1 MAKKIL
7 HIGLDGMNL
16 PLLKRFI
23 AEGVLPNF
31 KRMIEEGT
39 LNRLLP
45 SIPAW
50 TPTNWAA
57 QVTGAEPGVHGMAG
71 WERRKKT
78 DPWDAP
84 RILSWETT
92 DWKAETIWE
101 VAEEA
106 GLKSMITFY
115 PVATWPTP
123 VETGYIVAPGFRAP
137 PFVISNPL
145 QFYCYLSG
153 IGVSGEESLT
163 PESEDLTVDRAEEGP
178 PPGSTVVELKPSEN
192 GEHEPLNAWTS
203 VLPFKLM
210 DGTTDRSLKLTV
222 LASDDGSLEKFIIS
236 ERGGDE
242 AVLAELKLGEWT
254 DWAIYGFG
262 EENSRDGS
270 VRFYLLEVSPGG
282 GNFRFCH
289 SQVYPVRGFTYP
301 EGLSEELVEAVG
313 PFFVKNSVSPT
324 DDPQLDAFLSE
335 HLYQGRWIA
344 KAAAYVQEKYGW
356 DLHFCHWHLFDNIN
370 HHSVNPADPEGP
382 DYDPETGAWNIEAQK
397 RAYMVADEALE
408 EYLKL
413 ADDETYV
420 LAISDHGMIPAH
432 RWCDVDVLLAQK
444 GLMAFKEN
452 GREIDFERSK
462 VYTLATRGS
471 EVFVNLEGREPM
483 GIVPAEEIEAVQEAV
498 IDALL
503 EWRDGVTGKRPI
515 ALALKL
521 KDSQIIGFWGED
533 QGDVVF
539 TYNGGFG
546 WGAVYERGASAEPVV
561 NRQSIGPGRGALHGS
576 MIPSTETPLFT
587 NMGCMIMTGPGIK
600 AGYERDWKRYGLMRE
615 IDIAPTLSRI
625 LGLRPPAQNNG
636 AVLHDI
642 FEDPGS

>member
-7 HIGLDGMNL
+7 HIGLDGMNM

-23 AEGVLPNF
+23 AEGALPNF
-31 KRMIEEGT
+31 QRMIKEGT
-39 LNRLLP
+39 INRLLP

-57 QVTGAEPGVHGMAG
+57 QVTGAEPGVHGLAG
-71 WERRKKT
+71 WERRQKT
-78 DPWDAP
+78 QPWDAT
-84 RILSWETT
+84 RILSWEST
-92 DWKAETIWE
+92 DWRAETIWE

-115 PVATWPTP
+115 PVATWPTL
-123 VETGYIVAPGFRAP
+123 VETGYVVAPGFRDP
-137 PFVISNPL
+137 PFVVSNPV
-145 QFYCYLSG
+145 QFYCFLSG
-153 IGVSGEESLT
+153 IGVSRDQSLA
-163 PESEDLTVDRAEEGP
+163 PESEYLTVDRAEEGP
-178 PPGSTVVELKPSEN
+178 PPGSTVVELKPFEGGQN
-192 GEHEPLNAWTS
+192 EGLWTCD
-203 VLPFKLM
+203 LPIKLM
-210 DGTTDRSLKLTV
+210 DGTMDSSLELTV
-222 LASDDGSLEKFIIS
+222 RSTEDGSLKRFMIS
-236 ERGGDE
+236 ERGDDGK
-242 AVLAELKLGEWT
+242 VLSELKLGEWT
-254 DWAIYGFG
+254 DWVIHGFG
-262 EENSRDGS
+262 DEKSRIGS

-289 SQVYPVRGFTYP
+289 SQIYPVRGFTYP
-301 EGLSEELVEAVG
+301 EGLSEELVDAVG

-324 DDPQLDAFLSE
+324 DNPQLDAFLTE

-344 KAAAYVQEKYGW
+344 KAAAYVQEKHGW

-397 RAYMVADEALE
+397 QAYIVADKALE

-444 GLMAFKEN
+444 GLLTFKAN
-452 GREIDFERSK
+452 GREIDFDKSR

-483 GIVPAEEIEAVQEAV
+483 GIVPAEEYEAVQEMV
-498 IDALL
+498 IDTLL
-503 EWRDGVTGKRPI
+503 EWRDELTGKRPI

-576 MIPSTETPLFT
+576 MVPSTETPLFT

-600 AGYERDWKRYGLMRE
+600 AGYERDWKRFGLMRE
-615 IDIAPTLSRI
+615 IDIAPTLSHI

-642 FEDPGS
+642 FEEPGSG